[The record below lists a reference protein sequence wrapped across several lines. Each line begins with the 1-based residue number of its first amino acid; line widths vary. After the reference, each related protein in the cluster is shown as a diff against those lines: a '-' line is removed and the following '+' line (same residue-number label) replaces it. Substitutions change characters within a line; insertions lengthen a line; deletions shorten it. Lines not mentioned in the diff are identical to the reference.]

1 MVKIK
6 ISDVVREL
14 KKREEEQEVETQL
27 SLINQ
32 GERKISSE
40 YKEY

>member
-27 SLINQ
+27 SVINQ
-32 GERKISSE
+32 GEWKISSE